1 MRPNRGNIRVILTKL
16 HLKEALSVLDEKSY
30 YTYCCCKNAQFLNET
45 DLSSTSLFYRTY
57 S

>member
-1 MRPNRGNIRVILTKL
+1 MRPNRGNIRVVLTKL

>member
-30 YTYCCCKNAQFLNET
+30 YTYCCCKNTQFLNET
-45 DLSSTSLFYRTY
+45 DLSYTSLFCRIY